1 MPATVTT
8 TTLVKPVALVVDHDV
23 ARRNFVGDSLTADGF
38 PVTAVTTTDQA
49 IKQCA
54 AAPPDVAVVAVN
66 GGSGLEFARQ
76 VRAGV
81 ADVDQR
87 LPLMLIG
94 GAFVERA
101 LHAGADD
108 YVDDPRED
116 YGELLARTRALIRR
130 ANLNGS
136 ARATRVTIG
145 PLSIDHASR
154 EVRLSGDLVELS
166 KKEYALLCALAKNP
180 TAVITK
186 DQLLRDVW
194 GYRSQI
200 GATRTLDSH
209 ACRLRNK
216 LHVGGWSLIQNVW
229 GVGYRLTDSAS
240 L

>member
-1 MPATVTT
+1 MPATAAT

-23 ARRNFVGDSLTADGF
+23 KRRNHVGDGLTADGF
-38 PVTAVTTTDQA
+38 TVTAVATTDQA
-49 IKQCA
+49 VKHCA
-54 AAPPDVAVVAVN
+54 TETPDVAVVGVN

-76 VRAGV
+76 VRAGAV
-81 ADVDQR
+81 DVDQR

-101 LHAGADD
+101 LGAGADD
-108 YVDDPRED
+108 YVHDPLSD
-116 YGELLARTRALIRR
+116 YNELLVRIRALIRR
-130 ANLNGS
+130 AKLNGS

-166 KKEYALLCALAKNP
+166 KKEYALLCALAKEP
-180 TAVITK
+180 TAVRSK
-186 DQLLRDVW
+186 DELLREIW
-194 GYRSQI
+194 GYRSAT

-216 LHVGGWSLIQNVW
+216 LRVDGWSLIQNVW
-229 GVGYRLTDSAS
+229 GVGFRLTDSTS

>member
-1 MPATVTT
+1 MTA
-8 TTLVKPVALVVDHDV
+8 TTLVKPVALVVDYDV

-38 PVTAVTTTDQA
+38 LVTAVTTTDQA

-101 LHAGADD
+101 LGAGADD

-145 PLSIDHASR
+145 PLSIDYAAR
-154 EVRLSGDLVELS
+154 EVRVNGELVELS

-180 TAVITK
+180 TDVITK

-194 GYRSQI
+194 GYRSQT

-209 ACRLRNK
+209 ACRLRTRFRQAG
-216 LHVGGWSLIQNVW
+216 VSSLVQNVW
-229 GVGYRLTDSAS
+229 GVGYRLVDSAS

>member
-1 MPATVTT
+1 MTA
-8 TTLVKPVALVVDHDV
+8 TTLVKPVALVVDFDV

-38 PVTAVTTTDQA
+38 LVTAVTTTDQA

-54 AAPPDVAVVAVN
+54 AAPPDVALVAVN

-81 ADVDQR
+81 PDVDQR

-101 LHAGADD
+101 LGAGADD
-108 YVDDPRED
+108 YVHDPLTD
-116 YGELLARTRALIRR
+116 YNELLARTRALIRR

-154 EVRLSGDLVELS
+154 EVRLNGDLVELS

-194 GYRSQI
+194 GYRSQT

-209 ACRLRNK
+209 ACRLRTRFREAG
-216 LHVGGWSLIQNVW
+216 VSSLVQNVW

>member
-1 MPATVTT
+1 MTA
-8 TTLVKPVALVVDHDV
+8 TTLVKPVALVVDYDV

-38 PVTAVTTTDQA
+38 LVTAVTTTDQA

-54 AAPPDVAVVAVN
+54 AAPPDVALVAVN

-108 YVDDPRED
+108 YVDDPREHYD
-116 YGELLARTRALIRR
+116 ELLARTRALIRR
-130 ANLNGS
+130 ANLNGA

-145 PLSIDHASR
+145 PLSIDHAAR
-154 EVRLSGDLVELS
+154 EVRLNGELVELS

-180 TAVITK
+180 TAVHH
-186 DQLLRDVW
+186 QGPAAARRLGLPLRDR
-194 GYRSQI
+194 GDQDA
-200 GATRTLDSH
+200 GLA
-209 ACRLRNK
+209 RLP
-216 LHVGGWSLIQNVW
+216 
-229 GVGYRLTDSAS
+229 AA
-240 L
+240 